1 MIYVFTDLEFGRH
14 FLKSISRLRER
25 HAAEITVVL
34 SGKRGWPQALMARL
48 KSRLRWSISKWRD
61 ARRLSSE
68 LGVQVMVVDDINARA
83 MRQRIDPHDHGFV
96 AGFNQ
101 IFKAGTI
108 RRFQSL
114 VNCHPSLLP
123 YYRGPVPSYWCL
135 LHGETAT
142 GYTFHRISEAID
154 QGEILCQ
161 EVVPIAEADTPA
173 QLNARITAP
182 AAAKFEAYLL
192 SLLGER
198 AFERSSVNAGAVY
211 KHRVDYK
218 SFPAQG

>member
-1 MIYVFTDLEFGRH
+1 MIYVFTDPEFGRS
-14 FLKSISRLRER
+14 FLAAVSRLRER

-34 SGKRGWPQALMARL
+34 SGKRGWPKTLIARL
-48 KSRLRWSISKWRD
+48 QSRLRWSISKCRD
-61 ARRLSSE
+61 ARRLAGE
-68 LGVQVMVVDDINARA
+68 LGVRVIVVDDINAAALR
-83 MRQRIDPHDHGFV
+83 RQIEPHDHGFV

-108 RRFQSL
+108 RRFRSL

-135 LHGETAT
+135 QHGETAT

-154 QGEILCQ
+154 QGEILWQ
-161 EVVPIAEADTPA
+161 EVVPIAVTDTPA
-173 QLNARITAP
+173 QLNARIAAP

-192 SLLGER
+192 SLLGQSG
-198 AFERSSVNAGAVY
+198 FERSSVNAEAVY

-218 SFPAQG
+218 SFPA